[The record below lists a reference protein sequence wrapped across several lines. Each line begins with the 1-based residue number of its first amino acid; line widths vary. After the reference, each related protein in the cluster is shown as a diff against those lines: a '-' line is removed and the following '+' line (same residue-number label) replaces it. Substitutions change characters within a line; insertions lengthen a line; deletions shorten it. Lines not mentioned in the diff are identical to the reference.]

1 MSNEFDCQEPAS
13 KSIINEDQSPKNCDE
28 NPNNSLKNVGGEI
41 DLGLFDNTFGK
52 QTGYGVAA
60 NTDPMQK
67 GSIRNDLNQ
76 PNRNYIYRYAKSI
89 RGTDEAIRDL
99 FSDVIIESPN
109 GKPFRV
115 PIVMAPQEKAVAI
128 ILNDNVR
135 KDNSTVVDRI
145 KLPIMAIY
153 QTGMTANMS
162 RYTYHKAI
170 DYMRDLRPDRK
181 PGFAIKEKYE
191 RDTVFGVARGLPVDV
206 SYSLVAWTMYLED
219 MNQIIEQ
226 ILPKIL
232 PMGYIRVRGVNWEI
246 PVTLDGIGN
255 NNEIEP
261 GDQNIRVIK
270 FQFDMTAQ
278 TYIAQPITRNK
289 AVLKIR
295 QDIFNSL
302 EQNEINEAF
311 DRLETVV
318 EELE

>member
-1 MSNEFDCQEPAS
+1 MSSEFECQEPANNN
-13 KSIINEDQSPKNCDE
+13 IVNEDQPPKNCEGDKS
-28 NPNNSLKNVGGEI
+28 SLKNIGGEL

-67 GSIRNDLNQ
+67 GAIRNDINQ

-89 RGTDEAIRDL
+89 RGTDEAIKDL
-99 FSDVIIESPN
+99 FSDIIIESPS

-128 ILNDNVR
+128 ILNENVR

-145 KLPIMAIY
+145 KLPIMSIY

-191 RDTVFGVARGLPVDV
+191 RDTIFGVTRGLPVDV

-232 PMGYIRVRGVNWEI
+232 PMGYIRVRGLNWEI

-295 QDIFNSL
+295 QDVFNSL

-311 DRLETVV
+311 DRLETAV